1 MVVQRV
7 SVIKDKIFYGLEYGE
22 VYPCL
27 ALGLSVR
34 TWCLPLRGHGA
45 CPYEDMVLALTRT
58 WRLPLRGHGAYPSKD
73 MVLAPVGSRCL
84 SS

>member
-34 TWCLPLRGHGA
+34 TR
-45 CPYEDMVLALTRT
+45 
-58 WRLPLRGHGAYPSKD
+58 
-73 MVLAPVGSRCL
+73 
-84 SS
+84 